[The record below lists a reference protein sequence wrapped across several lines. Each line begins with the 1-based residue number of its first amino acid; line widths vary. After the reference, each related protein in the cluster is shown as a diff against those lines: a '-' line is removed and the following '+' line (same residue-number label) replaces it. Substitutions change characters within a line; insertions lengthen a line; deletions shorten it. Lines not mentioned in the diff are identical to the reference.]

1 MASKASKKNSKSLGG
16 NGLKEPYITFMAHKS
31 DIKLI

>member
-1 MASKASKKNSKSLGG
+1 MASEASKKNSKSLGG
-16 NGLKEPYITFMAHKS
+16 NGLKEPKKSHKS

>member
-1 MASKASKKNSKSLGG
+1 MASEASKKISKSFGG
-16 NGLKEPYITFMAHKS
+16 NGLKEPKKSPKS